1 MKKLILYDHLGNKL
15 LEQDIFV
22 EGKDFSTK
30 IFPPKAFWLGN
41 IYLVDKEPEIT
52 PIIEKIFPPVVAESK
67 EEVMPS
73 ADESEEVYPE
83 DTGERGVSEASKPES
98 VERISEE
105 SAGEGT
111 D

>member
-30 IFPPKAFWLGN
+30 IVPPKAFWLGD

-52 PIIEKIFPPVVAESK
+52 PIIEKIFAPVVAESK

-73 ADESEEVYPE
+73 ADESKEVYPE
-83 DTGERGVSEASKPES
+83 SAGERGTGEAGEPES
-98 VERISEE
+98 IEGIPEE
-105 SAGEGT
+105 SAGEES